1 MRRRLLTGTLGIAL
15 SCVVLLGLPLALLAR
30 HEVWTSA
37 RDRINEQ
44 AADVAVALEDRIE
57 TKQPIDLGHL
67 VSRLP
72 GRQIVVATPSG
83 TRVIGGVTISGGAI
97 SGQATVLDYTVTVR
111 AAKGPTTTRAREV
124 TVIVIGLALAAAG
137 AAIALAL
144 WQARRLATPVARL
157 LDRADDLG
165 RGDFAAPP
173 LTSGIPEIDALSA
186 GLDRSARQIGAYV
199 ELQRDFA
206 ADAAHQLRTPLT
218 SVALHLDEIAAV
230 GDDAVRREA
239 EEALAQVERLDGV
252 ITSFLAR
259 ARGDSEPPAELDLS
273 ALVAGACSPWSRL
286 LSRQGRALQRDIAQ
300 GVLVLARRDHLLAV
314 LSSLLEN
321 ALAHGAGT
329 VTVSVT
335 SDGER
340 ASLSV
345 ADQGAGVPN
354 ELVGSIFER
363 RISGNRGTGIGLG
376 LARSLMAA
384 EGGTLRLD
392 VGSRFVATLPLRSE
406 RGEHLVRPGS

>member
-1 MRRRLLTGTLGIAL
+1 MKRRLLTGTLGIAL
-15 SCVVLLGLPLALLAR
+15 TCVVLLGLPLALLAR

-44 AADVAVALEDRIE
+44 AADVAAGLEDRIE
-57 TKQPIDLGHL
+57 THQPIDLSHL
-67 VSRLP
+67 VTLMPDR
-72 GRQIVVATPSG
+72 RIVVTTPTG
-83 TRVIGGVTISGGAI
+83 TTIVGGVAISGGAI
-97 SGQATVLDYTVTVR
+97 TGHATVLDYTVTVR

-124 TVIVIGLALAAAG
+124 TGIVIGLALAAAG
-137 AAIALAL
+137 AAVALAL

-218 SVALHLDEIAAV
+218 SVGLHLDEIAAV
-230 GDDAVRREA
+230 GDDVVRREA

-259 ARGDSEPPAELDLS
+259 ARGDSEAQAELDLS
-273 ALVAGACSPWSRL
+273 TLVAGACPPWARL
-286 LSRQGRALQRDIAQ
+286 LSRQGRALLRDIEP
-300 GVLVLARRDHLLAV
+300 GVSVLARRDHLLAV

-321 ALAHGAGT
+321 ALVHGSGG
-329 VTVSVT
+329 VTVRVASHGDLATMTV
-335 SDGER
+335 SDE
-340 ASLSV
+340 
-345 ADQGAGVPN
+345 GAGVAPD
-354 ELVGSIFER
+354 LADSIFER
-363 RISGNRGTGIGLG
+363 RMSGNRGTGIGLG

-384 EGGTLRLD
+384 EGGTLRLEAPA
-392 VGSRFVATLPLRSE
+392 RFVAALPTNR
-406 RGEHLVRPGS
+406 